1 MTSITRIY
9 DGFKTDIPS
18 EIRNDLNLNKNDKI
32 QWIINKNGKVELE
45 FIKSLS
51 LDEMVGRYMA
61 VEPVNSVQLKHEFKN

>member
-61 VEPVNSVQLKHEFKN
+61 VEPVNSVQL